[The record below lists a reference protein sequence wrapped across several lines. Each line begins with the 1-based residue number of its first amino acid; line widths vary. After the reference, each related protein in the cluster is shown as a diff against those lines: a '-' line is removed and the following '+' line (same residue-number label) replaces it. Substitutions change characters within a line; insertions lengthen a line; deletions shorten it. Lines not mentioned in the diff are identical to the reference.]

1 MSQTAIV
8 LPVFAQVLL
17 TFVVLIVMAMRRR
30 NAFVGGK
37 TRIKDIALG
46 QSAWPDDA
54 TQAANNFKNQFET
67 PVLFYVA
74 CIIALV
80 TKSVDYAMVVLAWV
94 WVASRVGHALIHLSA
109 NNVMQRFYLYL
120 LGLVALLIMWIL
132 LFVRVGLGA

>member
-8 LPVFAQVLL
+8 LPVFAQVFL
-17 TFVVLIVMAMRRR
+17 TFVVLIVMALRRR
-30 NAFVGGK
+30 NAFAAGLK
-37 TRIKDIALG
+37 LKDIALG

-74 CIIALV
+74 CAFALM
-80 TKSVDYAMVVLAWV
+80 TKSVDYAMVVLAWIY
-94 WVASRVGHALIHLSA
+94 VASRIGHALIHLGS
-109 NNVMQRFYLYL
+109 NIVMQRFYLYFV
-120 LGLVALLIMWIL
+120 GLIALLIMWIL